1 MKDREAWCTAVH
13 GVAELDTTQRLNN
26 NNKWHPVPSFHGK
39 LKGKKWKQLYIT
51 DPTDCSPPGSSIHGI
66 LQARILEWVA
76 IPFSRGSSRPRNWTC
91 ISCIAGRF
99 FTTEPPGKRLEW
111 IVCRKTN
118 CQRCFQLS
126 LTKILNIWQKIKLD
140 GILIVFRILYSI
152 DQWSTDAS
160 AILTHL
166 ILKHD
171 ISLIYSVLLN
181 YPSNIRW
188 FSVYRSYTYFI
199 RFMS

>member
-1 MKDREAWCTAVH
+1 MGSQSWTQLSDWTI
-13 GVAELDTTQRLNN
+13 TTNGIQSHHFMVNWR
-26 NNKWHPVPSFHGK
+26 GK
-39 LKGKKWKQLYIT
+39 
-51 DPTDCSPPGSSIHGI
+51 SGSSYI
-66 LQARILEWVA
+66 LQTLRTVA
-76 IPFSRGSSRPRNWTC
+76 PQAPPSMGFSRQEYWSELPFPSFSRGSSRPRNWTC